1 MTQLTQLA
9 VSINASLQQLP
20 GAIVYHID
28 HDKLAGQMSEV
39 DCLL

>member
-20 GAIVYHID
+20 GAIVYHMD
-28 HDKLAGQMSEV
+28 HDELAGQLSEV
-39 DCLL
+39 DWLV